1 MARRRRKGVRRG
13 LKAPGLAGLGRGLW
27 GRRGDPRSRAGVLV
41 TGAVGA
47 VAQYFFDPQDG
58 KRRRNVARDRIAA
71 FMRRRSREAGQ
82 AARYAGGVAKG
93 AAVEAT
99 PGGGREDAAERLNDP
114 ALARKV
120 ESEIFREEDAPKGS
134 VSVNVEHG
142 VVYLRGEVEQPEQIR
157 ALGEKAE
164 AVEGVQA
171 VENLLHPPG
180 TPAPSKG
187 DGRAAGRV
195 EGSDVAEERAG

>member
-1 MARRRRKGVRRG
+1 MARTRRKGVRKG
-13 LKAPGLAGLGRGLW
+13 LRRSGVARLGRGLW

-47 VAQYFFDPQDG
+47 VAQYFFDPHDG

-71 FMRRRSREAGQ
+71 FARRRSREAGQ

-99 PGGGREDAAERLNDP
+99 PGSGREDAAERLNDP

-120 ESEIFREEDAPKGS
+120 ESEIFREEDAPKGA

-142 VVYLRGEVEQPEQIR
+142 VVYLRGEVDDPDQIR
-157 ALGEKAE
+157 TLVEKAQ
-164 AVEGVQA
+164 AVEGVQG
-171 VENLLHPPG
+171 VENLMHAPG

-187 DGRAAGRV
+187 DGHAAGRV
-195 EGSDVAEERAG
+195 EGPGVASDRAS